1 MSVKKTSLIVI
12 PAAAVV
18 LAIFLFLPNTNSYDS
33 KALEAKKEERKTAQD
48 SMEEVSEAMALS
60 SLSTLETV
68 YAKEEEEEEKFVATH
83 VETPEQ
89 VKAIYMSSWVAG
101 TPSFREKLVKIADE
115 TEINAVIIDIK
126 DYTGKVSFKID
137 EKPFNDLGSTEN
149 RIPDIK
155 QFIARLHDK
164 GIYVIGRISVFQDP
178 HLVSV
183 WPEEAVK
190 KASDKTLV
198 WKDHKGLSFIDAGS
212 EKAWEYNIDLAKIS
226 YEYGFD
232 EINFDYIRFPSDGN
246 MKDIYYPHSEGKVK
260 HEVMKSFFEYVN
272 SNLKNTGVKTSAD
285 LFGMTATN
293 TDDLGIGQVLEDALL
308 NFDFVAPMVY
318 PSHFPNNW
326 AGMAKPAE
334 KPYDVIY
341 QSMGKAVERAEALGV
356 DPLKLRPW
364 LQDFDL
370 GANYTKEMVEA
381 QIKATY
387 DVGLNSWMLWD
398 PKNIYTKEAL
408 ILE

>member
-1 MSVKKTSLIVI
+1 MSIAKTFLIVV
-12 PAAAVV
+12 PATAIVLGVFFFMPSKNVYEAESVV
-18 LAIFLFLPNTNSYDS
+18 LGDEDKKIN
-33 KALEAKKEERKTAQD
+33 EA
-48 SMEEVSEAMALS
+48 SVGMALKAV
-60 SLSTLETV
+60 EDIYV
-68 YAKEEEEEEKFVATH
+68 KEDVVVEEKFIPTY
-83 VETPEQ
+83 VETPTP

-101 TPSFREKLVKIADE
+101 TPSFRSKLVKIIDE
-115 TEINAVIIDIK
+115 TEVNSVIIDIK
-126 DYTGKVSFKID
+126 DYTGKVSFLID
-137 EKPFNDLGSTEN
+137 EEPFKEMNSSEN
-149 RIPDIK
+149 RISDAK
-155 QFIARLHDK
+155 EFIESLHKK
-164 GIYVIGRISVFQDP
+164 GIYVIRRISVFQDP

-190 KASDKTLV
+190 KSSDKTLP
-198 WKDHKGLSFIDAGS
+198 WKDHKGISWIDAGS
-212 EKAWEYNIDLAKIS
+212 VKVWEYTVELAKIS
-226 YEYGFD
+226 HEYGFD

-260 HEVMKSFFEYVN
+260 HEVMKSFFEYLRE
-272 SNLKNTGVKTSAD
+272 NLKDDNMKISAD
-285 LFGMTATN
+285 IFGMTTTN

-326 AGMAKPAE
+326 AGLAKPAE

-341 QSMGKAVERAEALGV
+341 KSMGKAVERAEALGES
-356 DPLKLRPW
+356 PLKLRPW

-370 GANYTKEMVEA
+370 GAKYTAELVEA

-387 DVGLNSWMLWD
+387 DVGLDSWMLWD

-408 ILE
+408 VIE

>member
-1 MSVKKTSLIVI
+1 MI
-12 PAAAVV
+12 
-18 LAIFLFLPNTNSYDS
+18 
-33 KALEAKKEERKTAQD
+33 KEESAP
-48 SMEEVSEAMALS
+48 VL
-60 SLSTLETV
+60 
-68 YAKEEEEEEKFVATH
+68 EEKFVATH

-89 VKAIYMSSWVAG
+89 VKSIYMSSWVAG
-101 TPSFREKLVKIADE
+101 TPSFREKLVKIMDE
-115 TEINAVIIDIK
+115 TEINTVVIDIK

-137 EKPFNDLGSTEN
+137 REPFIEMNSTEN
-149 RIPDIK
+149 RISDVK
-155 QFIARLHDK
+155 EFIERLHK
-164 GIYVIGRISVFQDP
+164 KNIYVIGRVSVFQDP
-178 HLVSV
+178 HLVSI

-190 KASDKTLV
+190 KSSDKTLP
-198 WKDHKGLSFIDAGS
+198 WKDHKGISWMDAGS
-212 EKAWEYNIDLAKIS
+212 TKVWEYTVDLAKVS
-226 YEYGFD
+226 HEYGFD

-246 MKDIYYPHSEGKVK
+246 MKDIYFPHSEGKIK
-260 HEVMKSFFEYVN
+260 HEVMKSFFEYLN
-272 SNLKNTGVKTSAD
+272 ENLKDEDVKISAD
-285 LFGMTATN
+285 IFGMTTTN
-293 TDDLGIGQVLEDALL
+293 TDDLGIGQVLEDALS
-308 NFDFVAPMVY
+308 NFDYVAPMVY

-326 AGMAKPAE
+326 AGLAKPAE

-341 QSMGKAVERAEALGV
+341 KSMGKAVERAKALGV
-356 DPLKLRPW
+356 DPHKLRPW